1 MRHTPQELQD
11 IQGFVV
17 VVDYNIRNPCKIGDV
32 LPAFYRDDRDYAGIV
47 VNSTAVEGPMV
58 VFGTATLEDFNNQQ
72 QLNGDPAWLN
82 PAGYPLFKV
91 RAE

>member
-1 MRHTPQELQD
+1 MRHTPQEMQD

-17 VVDYNIRNPCKIGDV
+17 LVDYNIRNPCKIGDV
-32 LPAFYRDDRDYAGIV
+32 LPVFYRDDRDYAGLV
-47 VNSTAVEGPMV
+47 VSSQPIEGPTV
-58 VFGTATLEDFNNQQ
+58 VIGTATLEDFNNQQ
-72 QLNGDPAWLN
+72 QLNGDPPWLN